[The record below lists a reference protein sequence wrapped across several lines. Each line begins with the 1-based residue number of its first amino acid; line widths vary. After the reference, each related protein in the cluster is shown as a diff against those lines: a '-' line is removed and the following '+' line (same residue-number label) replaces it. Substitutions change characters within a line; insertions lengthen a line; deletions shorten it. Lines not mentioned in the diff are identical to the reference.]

1 MDGVVNVAPDPNNVV
16 PVASYQL
23 IVPPLHPDAVRLTVP
38 VPHLELLVPVG
49 IPGIVITVAVTAVL
63 AEVQLLAVAST

>member
-23 IVPPLHPDAVRLTVP
+23 IVPPLPPKAVRLTVP

-49 IPGIVITVAVTAVL
+49 TPGIEFTITVRA
-63 AEVQLLAVAST
+63 AEA